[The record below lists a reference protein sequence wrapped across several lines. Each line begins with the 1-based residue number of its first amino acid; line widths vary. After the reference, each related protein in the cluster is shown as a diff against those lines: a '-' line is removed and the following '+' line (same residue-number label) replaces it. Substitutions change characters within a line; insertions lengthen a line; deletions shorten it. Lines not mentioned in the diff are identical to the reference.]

1 MFELME
7 SHADVE
13 YTIRASYLEV
23 YNEKVC
29 VVTFVKS
36 IYKSEVHKSG
46 WQRKVMIRYTG
57 NLVSST
63 LHLQVLDQF
72 KELLV

>member
-1 MFELME
+1 ME

-29 VVTFVKS
+29 FLSHIKPT
-36 IYKSEVHKSG
+36 
-46 WQRKVMIRYTG
+46 
-57 NLVSST
+57 
-63 LHLQVLDQF
+63 
-72 KELLV
+72 

>member
-1 MFELME
+1 MD

-29 VVTFVKS
+29 VLSHIKS
-36 IYKSEVHKSG
+36 TYFEVDKFDR
-46 WQRKVMIRYTG
+46 QNFQNY
-57 NLVSST
+57 
-63 LHLQVLDQF
+63 D
-72 KELLV
+72 

>member
-29 VVTFVKS
+29 VVTFLKS
-36 IYKSEVHKSG
+36 MYKSEVRLAEKSD
-46 WQRKVMIRYTG
+46 
-57 NLVSST
+57 
-63 LHLQVLDQF
+63 DQIYW
-72 KELLV
+72 